1 MQGMVT
7 TQTLELLAWIS
18 SRPRTYAEAIE
29 AWGTTCPRQ
38 SVWED
43 ACSGGLVQVVRRQVS
58 LTPLGRAVLDEN
70 RGLARA
76 KAQVEG

>member
-1 MQGMVT
+1 MQGMAT
-7 TQTLELLAWIS
+7 AETLELLAWIS

-29 AWGTTCPRQ
+29 AWRTNCPRHP
-38 SVWED
+38 VWED
-43 ACSGGLVQVVRRQVS
+43 ACSEGLVQVCRRQVS
-58 LTPLGRAVLDEN
+58 LTPLGRAALDEN